1 MPPTSSKPPPLP
13 LAPDRAAIS
22 NKISLLLSS
31 RTSLLKT
38 LNPPSSATTST
49 TAQSSSRR
57 YNVNADDIEQLFSGA
72 RPNEGVG
79 YVPDRKA
86 AAAGEAAARED
97 RMLRGRLLGKG
108 QRNGKGA
115 AAGGKRFAA
124 ESESDEEPG
133 RSGLGKR
140 KRPRR
145 EPVEVEETEENEGG
159 DGDAVGEKLEK
170 DGVEDAEMEQVK
182 RDDEDAAL
190 VQEQQATVPEQE
202 HNASEDAKRNKKK
215 KKRQREKEKQ
225 KQKKL
230 GNAS

>member
-22 NKISLLLSS
+22 NKISLLLSN

-38 LNPPSSATTST
+38 LNPPSS
-49 TAQSSSRR
+49 SSSSAQQTRR
-57 YNVNADDIEQLFSGA
+57 HKVNADDIEQLFSGP

-86 AAAGEAAARED
+86 AAGDAAARED
-97 RMLRGRLLGKG
+97 RMLRGRLLGKKG
-108 QRNGKGA
+108 QSGKG
-115 AAGGKRFAA
+115 GKKFAA
-124 ESESDEEPG
+124 VESESDEEPG

-145 EPVEVEETEENEGG
+145 EVEEEAEEDRGK
-159 DGDAVGEKLEK
+159 VGEELGKEEAEDAK
-170 DGVEDAEMEQVK
+170 TGHGKGDVEDAAPVLLQQETIT
-182 RDDEDAAL
+182 DSNGGDE
-190 VQEQQATVPEQE
+190 
-202 HNASEDAKRNKKK
+202 AKRNKKK

-230 GNAS
+230 GNTSS

>member
-1 MPPTSSKPPPLP
+1 MPPPSSKPPPLP

-22 NKISLLLSS
+22 NKISLLLSN

-38 LNPPSSATTST
+38 LNPPSS
-49 TAQSSSRR
+49 SSSSQTTQTRR
-57 YNVNADDIEQLFSGA
+57 HKVNADDIEQLFSGP

-86 AAAGEAAARED
+86 AAGDAAARED
-97 RMLRGRLLGKG
+97 RMLRGRLLGKKG
-108 QRNGKGA
+108 QRDGKGGKKFA
-115 AAGGKRFAA
+115 AAV

-145 EPVEVEETEENEGG
+145 EVEEVEE
-159 DGDAVGEKLEK
+159 DGDKVGGEDEVEHKETGHGEG
-170 DGVEDAEMEQVK
+170 DVEDAAPVLLQ
-182 RDDEDAAL
+182 
-190 VQEQQATVPEQE
+190 QETITDS
-202 HNASEDAKRNKKK
+202 NGGDDAKRNKKK

-225 KQKKL
+225 RQKKL
-230 GNAS
+230 GNIPS

>member
-1 MPPTSSKPPPLP
+1 MPPSSSSSKPPPLP

-38 LNPPSSATTST
+38 LNPPSSSAASQTTT
-49 TAQSSSRR
+49 PRRHHQAISS
-57 YNVNADDIEQLFSGA
+57 DDIEQLFSGP

-79 YVPDRKA
+79 YVPDAKA
-86 AAAGEAAARED
+86 AAGKDAASRED

-108 QRNGKGA
+108 KGGRNQKG
-115 AAGGKRFAA
+115 GRGFAV

-145 EPVEVEETEENEGG
+145 EEVAVADEEVVDGG
-159 DGDAVGEKLEK
+159 DEEKLGDVEMGD
-170 DGVEDAEMEQVK
+170 DG
-182 RDDEDAAL
+182 REDAAL
-190 VQEQQATVPEQE
+190 VEDE
-202 HNASEDAKRNKKK
+202 NAGSGGNDDDDDKRERNRKE
-215 KKRQREKEKQ
+215 KKRKKRLREKQ
-225 KQKKL
+225 KQKQKQ
-230 GNAS
+230 ASPGS

>member
-22 NKISLLLSS
+22 NKISLLLSG

-38 LNPPSSATTST
+38 LNPSSAQTTTTTTTTST
-49 TAQSSSRR
+49 RR
-57 YNVNADDIEQLFSGA
+57 YTVNADDVEQLFSGP

-86 AAAGEAAARED
+86 AAGDAAARED

-108 QRNGKGA
+108 ARAAA
-115 AAGGKRFAA
+115 AAGRRRVAA

-145 EPVEVEETEENEGG
+145 EREAEGNEEAGGDGPGRDEVEEGLDRG
-159 DGDAVGEKLEK
+159 D
-170 DGVEDAEMEQVK
+170 VEDA
-182 RDDEDAAL
+182 AP
-190 VQEQQATVPEQE
+190 VQGEEVTADTDGGD
-202 HNASEDAKRNKKK
+202 DAKRNKKK
-215 KKRQREKEKQ
+215 RKRQREKEKQ

>member
-1 MPPTSSKPPPLP
+1 MAPTSSKPPPLP

-22 NKISLLLSS
+22 NKISLLLSN

-38 LNPPSSATTST
+38 LNPASSSSS
-49 TAQSSSRR
+49 AQSSTPPPRR
-57 YNVNADDIEQLFSGA
+57 YNVNADDIEQLFSGP

-86 AAAGEAAARED
+86 AAAGDAAARED

-108 QRNGKGA
+108 QRNGKGSA
-115 AAGGKRFAA
+115 AAGKKFAV

-145 EPVEVEETEENEGG
+145 EHVVEDAVEENEEGSG
-159 DGDAVGEKLEK
+159 DKGEKSWKRMRLK
-170 DGVEDAEMEQVK
+170 IWTRVMGKEMK
-182 RDDEDAAL
+182 TL
-190 VQEQQATVPEQE
+190 T
-202 HNASEDAKRNKKK
+202 
-215 KKRQREKEKQ
+215 
-225 KQKKL
+225 L
-230 GNAS
+230 L

>member
-22 NKISLLLSS
+22 NKISLLLSN

-38 LNPPSSATTST
+38 LNPPSSS
-49 TAQSSSRR
+49 TAQQTTQTRR
-57 YNVNADDIEQLFSGA
+57 HKVNADDIEQLFSGP

-86 AAAGEAAARED
+86 AAGDAAARED
-97 RMLRGRLLGKG
+97 RMLRGRLLGKKG
-108 QRNGKGA
+108 QRDGKGGKKFA
-115 AAGGKRFAA
+115 AAV
-124 ESESDEEPG
+124 ESESDEEEG

-145 EPVEVEETEENEGG
+145 EVEEEAEVDGDKVGEDEVEDKETGHGKG
-159 DGDAVGEKLEK
+159 D
-170 DGVEDAEMEQVK
+170 VEDAAPVLHQQETIT
-182 RDDEDAAL
+182 DSNGGDE
-190 VQEQQATVPEQE
+190 
-202 HNASEDAKRNKKK
+202 AKRNKKK

-230 GNAS
+230 SNASS

>member
-22 NKISLLLSS
+22 NKISLLLSN
-31 RTSLLKT
+31 RASLLKT
-38 LNPPSSATTST
+38 LNPPSSSSST
-49 TAQSSSRR
+49 QSSAQTRR
-57 YNVNADDIEQLFSGA
+57 YNVNADDIEQLFSGP

-86 AAAGEAAARED
+86 AAGDAAARED

-115 AAGGKRFAA
+115 AAGGKKFAV

-145 EPVEVEETEENEGG
+145 EHVEVEEAEENEERNG
-159 DGDAVGEKLEK
+159 DRVGEDLGNEEVEEMET
-170 DGVEDAEMEQVK
+170 GQGEENVEDATPVLQ
-182 RDDEDAAL
+182 
-190 VQEQQATVPEQE
+190 QETITDT
-202 HNASEDAKRNKKK
+202 NGGDDAKRNKKR

>member
-1 MPPTSSKPPPLP
+1 MPPPSSKPPPLP

-22 NKISLLLSS
+22 NKISLLLSN

-38 LNPPSSATTST
+38 LNPPSSSSSSQST
-49 TAQSSSRR
+49 TQTRR
-57 YNVNADDIEQLFSGA
+57 HKVNADDIEQLFSGP

-86 AAAGEAAARED
+86 AAGDAAARED
-97 RMLRGRLLGKG
+97 RMLRGRLLGKKG
-108 QRNGKGA
+108 QKNG
-115 AAGGKRFAA
+115 AGGKKFAAA

-145 EPVEVEETEENEGG
+145 EVEEEAEE
-159 DGDAVGEKLEK
+159 DGEKVGEELGKEEAEDAETGHGK
-170 DGVEDAEMEQVK
+170 GDVEDAAPVLLQQETMT
-182 RDDEDAAL
+182 DSNGGDE
-190 VQEQQATVPEQE
+190 
-202 HNASEDAKRNKKK
+202 AKRNKKK

-230 GNAS
+230 SNASS